1 MPDLRDVPLTV
12 VGGFLGA
19 GKTTL
24 LNALL
29 VQAEGRRIAVLVND
43 FGDLQIDAALIAQR
57 SATTIGLRNGCVCCS
72 LAGGLINALAE
83 VLVLDPRP
91 DHVVVE
97 ASGVSDPRR
106 IAQVAR
112 VGAGFSP
119 AATIVVV
126 AADQIEALAEDRY
139 VGDTVIAQLAAA
151 DLLILNKTDLVDE
164 GRKQQVRKWLITR
177 APRATLIEAL
187 HADVSIEIVL
197 GPMLLLV
204 KQEHR
209 AGPRA
214 RTTSPQLLRSD
225 LPRRRSL
232 RGAQEMDH
240 TTRFATRTFLS
251 ATPIGE
257 TKLYEVLDQLPRGVL
272 RLKGF
277 VRLDSNPQRLR
288 LVQGVGT
295 RWTICD
301 AGSNVEQQ
309 GCALVMIG
317 TKELLADED
326 FSSIRELFNSP
337 LS

>member
-1 MPDLRDVPLTV
+1 MSRPSAVPLTV
-12 VGGFLGA
+12 IGGFLGA

-29 VQAEGRRIAVLVND
+29 AQAEGRRIAVLVND

-72 LAGGLINALAE
+72 LAGGLVNALSEA
-83 VLVLDPRP
+83 LALDPRP

-112 VGAGFSP
+112 TGAGFSP
-119 AATIVVV
+119 EATLVVV
-126 AADQIEALAEDRY
+126 AADQIETLARDRY

-151 DLLILNKTDLVDE
+151 DLLILNKMDLVDE
-164 GRKQQVRKWLITR
+164 ARKQQVREWLKPH
-177 APRATLIEAL
+177 APQAALIEAQ
-187 HADVSIEIVL
+187 HANVPIQIML
-197 GPMLLLV
+197 GPMPRV
-204 KQEHR
+204 NREDG
-209 AGPRA
+209 AGPLA
-214 RTTSPQLLRSD
+214 RTTSLPLLSPD
-225 LPRRRSL
+225 SSRRRSL
-232 RGAQEMDH
+232 LGVNESDH
-240 TTRFATRTFLS
+240 TARFATRVFRS
-251 ATPIGE
+251 ATPIDE
-257 TKLYEVLDQLPRGVL
+257 TKLREVLDQLPRGVL

-301 AGSNVEQQ
+301 ADSNVEQD
-309 GCALVMIG
+309 GCALVLIG
-317 TKELLADED
+317 AKELLAGEG
-326 FSSIRELFNSP
+326 FSRIQELF
-337 LS
+337 

>member
-1 MPDLRDVPLTV
+1 MSRLHDLPLTV
-12 VGGFLGA
+12 IGGFLGA

-72 LAGGLINALAE
+72 LAGGLVNAFSE
-83 VLVLDPRP
+83 VLALDPRP

-112 VGAGFSP
+112 VGAGFSSE
-119 AATIVVV
+119 ATLVVV
-126 AADQIEALAEDRY
+126 AADQIEALAQDRY

-151 DLLILNKTDLVDE
+151 DLLILNKVDLVDE
-164 GRKQQVRKWLITR
+164 ARKQQVREWLQTQ
-177 APRATLIEAL
+177 ASAAALIEAH
-187 HADVSIEIVL
+187 HAEVPIEIVL
-197 GPMLLLV
+197 GPM
-204 KQEHR
+204 QANREHE

-214 RTTSPQLLRSD
+214 GSASPQLLRPDSS
-225 LPRRRSL
+225 PRRPL
-232 RGAQEMDH
+232 LGVHEIDH
-240 TTRFATRTFLS
+240 TTRFATRIFRC
-251 ATPIGE
+251 ATPIDE
-257 TKLYEVLDQLPRGVL
+257 KMLREALDQLPPGVV

-277 VRLDSNPQRLR
+277 VHLDSNPQRLR

-295 RWTICD
+295 RWTISD
-301 AGSNVEQQ
+301 ADSDVERG

-317 TKELLADED
+317 AKELLTDQD
-326 FSSIRELFNSP
+326 FSRIRQLFNEP
-337 LS
+337 QG